1 VEERRDTAERYG
13 TGKGE
18 LRMIDGA
25 GGGRGS
31 YDDMAARDT

>member
-1 VEERRDTAERYG
+1 MEERRDTAERYG

-25 GGGRGS
+25 GEGEI
-31 YDDMAARDT
+31 

>member
-18 LRMIDGA
+18 LGMIDGA
-25 GGGRGS
+25 GVREL
-31 YDDMAARDT
+31 